1 MKKMIAA
8 LAVLFSITLSAQN
21 DAKAKAL
28 LDEVYTKVN
37 GYENIYVDF
46 KYVLENT
53 KENIKQETKG
63 NVTLQKINIC
73 LIIWEPPKCLM
84 GKKPIQ

>member
-63 NVTLQKINIC
+63 NVTLQKNKY
-73 LIIWEPPKCLM
+73 LFNYLGATKM
-84 GKKPIQ
+84 FDGKKPIQ

>member
-37 GYENIYVDF
+37 GYENIYVDY
-46 KYVLENT
+46 KARNKRECY
-53 KENIKQETKG
+53 
-63 NVTLQKINIC
+63 
-73 LIIWEPPKCLM
+73 PS
-84 GKKPIQ
+84 KK